1 MYTQRKGLCGVLLA
15 CLTAGCMWAAPKDTV
30 EVKTPSPP
38 PGQKVLNAKRLQH
51 GGKMAVVPF
60 RAGVGVEATDELDAV
75 ALMIVKGVA
84 DFLKKDGSRFEV
96 MMGEKADQADFLI
109 QGHITHRRAV
119 SGLRRWIPGSRT
131 IELGIEAKMIDIA
144 TQQPVL
150 IFAQRKKA
158 AEKAGGYRGL
168 GYTLGED
175 LGRFILIKTP

>member
-1 MYTQRKGLCGVLLA
+1 MYTRRKELCGVLLV
-15 CLTAGCMWAAPKDTV
+15 CLTAGCMGAAPKDTADM
-30 EVKTPSPP
+30 KTPSPP
-38 PGQKVLNAKRLQH
+38 PGQKILNAERLQQ

-60 RAGVGVEATDELDAV
+60 RAGVGIEATDELNAV

-84 DFLKKDGSRFEV
+84 DSFKKEGSRFEV
-96 MMGEKADQADFLI
+96 MMGAKADQADFLI
-109 QGHITHRRAV
+109 QGHITHRRGV
-119 SGLRRWIPGSRT
+119 SGLKRWIPGSRT

-158 AEKAGGYRGL
+158 AEKAGGYREL

-175 LGRFILIKTP
+175 LGRFILTETP